1 LHHISCCP
9 AVRCRA
15 CPAPASCRR
24 AWLWLR
30 PFWDGEA
37 RQRAVSLWSIGSW
50 GGSGLCSLFG
60 GFVAQSLA
68 FGKQLKSDQ
77 PFEIHT
83 YLGAVHMFDATNVNA
98 AQVNEGHKVQ
108 YDHAAASD
116 SYDRVR
122 AFLDHWVRGKL
133 ASK

>member
-1 LHHISCCP
+1 M
-9 AVRCRA
+9 ARA
-15 CPAPASCRR
+15 GTRHTTGTVPLLVLS
-24 AWLWLR
+24 
-30 PFWDGEA
+30 GEA
-37 RQRAVSLWSIGSW
+37 DDWVPPSS
-50 GGSGLCSLFG
+50 C
-60 GFVAQSLA
+60 LA

-133 ASK
+133 ASE